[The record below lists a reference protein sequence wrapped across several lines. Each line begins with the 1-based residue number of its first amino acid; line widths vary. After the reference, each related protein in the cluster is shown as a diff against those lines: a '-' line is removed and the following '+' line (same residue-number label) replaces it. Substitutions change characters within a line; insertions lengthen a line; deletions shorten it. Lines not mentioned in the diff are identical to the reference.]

1 MTSSPRAYNRMC
13 VHTNSRVSKYESKL
27 TKLKGEISRAPITVG
42 ELNTFYSVI
51 DRNIK
56 YKISKYVERLNST
69 INQ

>member
-1 MTSSPRAYNRMC
+1 MKA
-13 VHTNSRVSKYESKL
+13 KL